1 MKIEELLKTLN
12 EEEIT
17 VEKAKQMLIDELD
30 LDEIELEDVKESV
43 IKSAYNEY
51 KCFGNSSYVVIK
63 YEDFKDYTYDL
74 ANELAQKLPDKFDV
88 YFNTEELAKDML
100 DEFVLVKQTQQ
111 WLDDLGE
118 SVDLIEEIYSAD
130 NNCYILELY

>member
-1 MKIEELLKTLN
+1 MKIDELLKTLN
-12 EEEIT
+12 EEEVT
-17 VEKAKQMLIDELD
+17 TDVAKQMLITELN
-30 LDEIELEDVKESV
+30 LDEMDVEDVKERV

-51 KCFGNSSYVVIK
+51 KCFGNSIYVVIK
-63 YEDFKDYTYDL
+63 YEDFKNYVYDL

-88 YFNTEELAKDML
+88 YFNTDELAKDML

-118 SVDLIEEIYSAD
+118 SVDLIEEIYVAD
-130 NNCYILELY
+130 NNCYILEL